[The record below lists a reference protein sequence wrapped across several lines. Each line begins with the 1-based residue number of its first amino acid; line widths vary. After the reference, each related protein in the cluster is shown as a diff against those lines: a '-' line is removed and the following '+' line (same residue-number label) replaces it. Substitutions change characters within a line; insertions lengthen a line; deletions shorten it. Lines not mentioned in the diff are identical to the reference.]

1 MLWPVSE
8 SGNLASINSA
18 SVKAFF
24 ENPLFLAP
32 ITSWFL
38 AQLIKAV
45 VVLSGR
51 RRKTMK
57 EVFEALAWRTGG
69 MPSSHSALVTS
80 MTTSAAFKEGLD
92 SNVFIISLWFTLI
105 VIRDA
110 MGVRRAS
117 GIQAYV
123 LNLLGKKVA
132 EKTGIEYHPVKEIHG
147 HTPLEVV
154 VGGLLGIFI
163 AAAYVFL

>member
-1 MLWPVSE
+1 M
-8 SGNLASINSA
+8 NTA
-18 SVKAFF
+18 SVKRFF
-24 ENPLFLAP
+24 ENPIFLAP
-32 ITSWFL
+32 VTSWFL
-38 AQLIKAV
+38 AQFIKAV
-45 VVLSGR
+45 IVLSRR
-51 RRKTMK
+51 RRKKTIK
-57 EVFEALAWRTGG
+57 EVIEVLTWRTGG

-80 MTTSAAFKEGLD
+80 MTISTAFKEGLD
-92 SNVFIISLWFTLI
+92 SNIFIISLWFAMI

-117 GIQAYV
+117 GIQGRA
-123 LNLLGKKVA
+123 LNFLGRNVA

>member
-1 MLWPVSE
+1 MSP
-8 SGNLASINSA
+8 INST
-18 SVKAFF
+18 SVKTFF

-32 ITSWFL
+32 ITSWFF

-51 RRKTMK
+51 RRKT
-57 EVFEALAWRTGG
+57 VRDALEALAWRTGG

-80 MTTSAAFKEGLD
+80 MATSAAFKEGLD
-92 SNVFIISLWFTLI
+92 SNVFIISLWFALI

-117 GIQAYV
+117 GLQAYV

>member
-8 SGNLASINSA
+8 NGKLSPINSA

-32 ITSWFL
+32 ITSWFF

-51 RRKTMK
+51 RRKTAK
-57 EVFEALAWRTGG
+57 DVLEALAWRTGG

-92 SNVFIISLWFTLI
+92 SNVFIISLWFALI

-117 GIQAYV
+117 GLQAHV

>member
-1 MLWPVSE
+1 MS
-8 SGNLASINSA
+8 SINA
-18 SVKAFF
+18 VSVKAFF

-32 ITSWFL
+32 VTSWFF

-51 RRKTMK
+51 RKRTLK
-57 EVFEALAWRTGG
+57 EALQALAWRTGG

-80 MTTSAAFKEGLD
+80 MATSAAFKEGLD

-117 GIQAYV
+117 GIQAYA